1 MHSRDGLT
9 LSVRETVRIENE
21 KKRKTAMEAV
31 VKEEEEASQAVGDTH
46 HRRYLAALPPANQT
60 SQISPRELGL
70 PTLRTESDLVAP
82 K

>member
-1 MHSRDGLT
+1 
-9 LSVRETVRIENE
+9 
-21 KKRKTAMEAV
+21 MEAV